1 VVDEANVPGEV
12 TGPQDNGANADKE
25 DDKEDDKP
33 VVNPEAVQLDIDI
46 RDGVKSR
53 QDSGVI
59 RKRVVEALVEEEVT
73 TRADLLTK
81 ALAKRKAQQKELD
94 KIKPDHCTFNEDG
107 SPAQQH
113 WSKAKLGERAKA
125 AKALNKID
133 KAINAAV
140 NNADYEGVKKIAN
153 G

>member
-1 VVDEANVPGEV
+1 MVDDNVVTDEDV
-12 TGPQDNGANADKE
+12 KE
-25 DDKEDDKP
+25 TESKEDDKP
-33 VVNPEAVQLDIDI
+33 VANPEAIKLQDDIKESIKGKQENGEI
-46 RDGVKSR
+46 RT
-53 QDSGVI
+53 
-59 RKRVVEALVEEEVT
+59 RVVDALVEEEVVI
-73 TRADLLTK
+73 RADLLTK

-107 SPAQQH
+107 SPFSTSS

-125 AKALNKID
+125 LKSLNKID

-140 NNADYEGVKKIAN
+140 NNADYEGVKKFAQ